1 MPRSSELKRAVQA
14 LYRARIAND
23 IDTIMAQLDPEF
35 SFRIAASGRLGAI
48 AMAVNTPES
57 VRSTFLDLMD
67 SWDLSG
73 MKTIGTYVDGET
85 IVTHRSGTIRFIPSD
100 TEAETEF
107 IDKFTF
113 RNGRII
119 DFTEFVDTLFV
130 AETIGLLGEQGDHRD
145 ETADYSPSTLDRMS
159 L

>member
-1 MPRSSELKRAVQA
+1 MPRSSELKRTVQA

-35 SFRIAASGRLGAI
+35 SFRIAASGRLGPM

-73 MKTIGTYVDGET
+73 MKTVGTYVDGDT
-85 IVTHRSGTIRFIPSD
+85 VVTHRSGTVRFIPSE
-100 TEAETEF
+100 TEAQTEL

-119 DFTEFVDTLFV
+119 DLTEFVDTLFV
-130 AETIGLLGEQGDHRD
+130 AETIGLFDERGAQRD
-145 ETADYSPSTLDRMS
+145 ETADYSASTLDRIN